1 MRLRPVIARC
11 LVPCL
16 VLLLGGC
23 TYYRQRGEQYKSIDA
38 HDGAA
43 SRQMRAGGDGSQSLG
58 VIGGSAPASRD
69 LGKGAEEEKLPPPE
83 RRGPSTAHDDGFST
97 ATDSTFALDVDDAS
111 WIGLRRAL
119 RNRAEPDPG
128 LVRVEECVNAFT
140 YQYAPPP
147 EKDALTADASLVR
160 CPWDPRHQLLRIG
173 IQAQQVEDGSRPAT
187 NLVLLVDTSG
197 SMNLSQRLPLLQ
209 RAFHRL
215 AARLDA
221 RDRVAIVAYAGN
233 ARVVLEPT
241 AGDDHARIA
250 AAIDSMSA
258 SGGTNGDAG
267 IRTAYELARR
277 QFIRGGQNRVLL
289 ATDGDFNLGVTDG
302 RELVR
307 LVRDEARGGVLLNV
321 LGVGD
326 SAEGDRR
333 MEAIAD
339 RGDGVYTAL
348 EDDRDIERLL
358 AGPLGAQLTTVARDA
373 KVQLWMN
380 PEVVASWRLVGYRN
394 RILQRSDFND
404 DAVDGGEIG
413 AGHQATALYE
423 IVPQSDRNPFI
434 DTAILCRLRL
444 RWQRPGGG
452 DSVLREVDVRA
463 QEGAMDPD
471 TGWAAGIAALAM
483 KAAHDPAMAGWSWD
497 SLLDMAGAH
506 ADGAERGEAIRLLRR
521 LEH

>member
-1 MRLRPVIARC
+1 MRLRPIIAHC

-16 VLLLGGC
+16 ALLIGGC
-23 TYYRQRGEQYKSIDA
+23 TYRRSSDVQYKSIESA
-38 HDGAA
+38 PKA
-43 SRQMRAGGDGSQSLG
+43 MRAGGDGSQSLAKTG
-58 VIGGSAPASRD
+58 DSAPASRD

-83 RRGPSTAHDDGFST
+83 RRAPSAAREDGFST
-97 ATDSTFALDVDDAS
+97 ATDSTFAIDVDDAS

-119 RNRAEPDPG
+119 RNRAEPDPN
-128 LVRVEECVNAFT
+128 LIRVEECVNAFA
-140 YQYAPPP
+140 YHYAPPP

-160 CPWDPRHQLLRIG
+160 CPWSPKHQLLRIG
-173 IQAQQVEDGSRPAT
+173 IQAKEVADGLRPAT

-221 RDRVAIVAYAGN
+221 RDRLAIVAYAGN

-241 AGDDHARIA
+241 AGDDQARIGK
-250 AAIDSMSA
+250 AIDGMSA

-277 QFIRGGQNRVLL
+277 QFIQGGQNRVLL
-289 ATDGDFNLGVTDG
+289 ATDGDFNLGVTDN

-348 EDDRDIERLL
+348 EDDRDVERLL
-358 AGPLGAQLTTVARDA
+358 AGPLGSQLTTVARDA

-380 PEVVASWRLVGYRN
+380 PEAVAGWRLVGYRD
-394 RILQRSDFND
+394 RLLQRADFND
-404 DAVDGGEIG
+404 DDVDGGEIG
-413 AGHQATALYE
+413 AGHQVTALYE
-423 IVPQSDRNPFI
+423 IAPRDDRNPFI
-434 DTAILCRLRL
+434 DTAVLCRLRL
-444 RWQRPGGG
+444 RWQRPEGGS
-452 DSVLREVDVRA
+452 SVLREVDIRA
-463 QEGAMDPD
+463 QEGSVDRD
-471 TGWAAGIAALAM
+471 TGWAAGIAAIAM
-483 KAAHDPAMAGWSWD
+483 KAAHDPAMIGWSWA
-497 SLLDMAGAH
+497 SLLEMAGPY
-506 ADGAERGEAIRLLRR
+506 ADDAERSEALRLLRR
-521 LEH
+521 LEN